1 MTEPFAYATGPARS
15 TFLGLPEEESTF
27 EKSRVL
33 VLPIPYDGTTSY
45 RPGTRF
51 GPQAILEASRYVET
65 YDEELDLVP
74 ELLGFHTLPEIP
86 PSGLGADDMRE
97 RIHAAASEILD
108 RAGDR
113 FLLMLGGEHSV
124 TPGVVQ
130 AVAARRPNLSVLH
143 IDAHGDLRGSYEG
156 SRNSHACA
164 CARIREHVETTVSV
178 GIRAVSLEE
187 GRQIREEKIPIYWAK
202 DVVGRTDWIPEVVDR
217 LTDEVYLTVDVDGLD
232 PSIMPAT
239 GTPEPGGLG
248 WYETLA
254 LFRAVAE
261 KRRIVA
267 ADIVELSPIPGFH
280 APDFLCARLA
290 VKILTYAHRARI
302 RELMEAEGA

>member
-1 MTEPFAYATGPARS
+1 MTEGFRYATGPART
-15 TFLGLPEEESTF
+15 TFLGLPEADSTF

-51 GPQAILEASRYVET
+51 GPQAILDASRYVET

-74 ELLGFHTLPEIP
+74 EHLGYCTLPEIP
-86 PSGLGADDMRE
+86 PAGTGADEMAE
-97 RIHAAASEILD
+97 RIYRAAAEILE

-113 FLLMLGGEHSV
+113 FLLTLGGEHSV
-124 TPGVVQ
+124 TPGIVR
-130 AVAARRPNLSVLH
+130 AVAERRPGLSVLH

-156 SRNSHACA
+156 SRYSHACA
-164 CARIREHVETTVSV
+164 CARIRDHVEKTVSV
-178 GIRAVSLEE
+178 GIRAVSAEE
-187 GRQIREEKIPIYWAK
+187 ARSIREEEIPVFWAR
-202 DVVGRTDWIPEVVDR
+202 DVVGRRDWIPEVVEM
-217 LTDEVYLTVDVDGLD
+217 LSDEVYLTVDVDGLD

-261 KRRIVA
+261 RRRIVA
-267 ADIVELSPIPGFH
+267 ADIVELSPIPGMS

-290 VKILTYAHRARI
+290 VKIVTYSRQAEIRA
-302 RELMEAEGA
+302 LM